1 MNQEIKK
8 TIKAAGLRQW
18 QVAKK
23 LNVAESTFVRWLRDD
38 LSPERKESIC
48 NAIADLQ
55 REGRSA

>member
-1 MNQEIKK
+1 MNNEIRNR
-8 TIKAAGLRQW
+8 IKESGLKQW

-23 LNVAESTFVRWLRDD
+23 LNVAESTFIRWLRDD